1 MDSLLVTPPSATK
14 CTLISG
20 LYTLT
25 TKAGFTLAQN
35 NTYNAWVQ
43 SIETTIVNNVALTT
57 NKAKFQLISAE
68 FEKFSLEQS
77 TIWSKVQFM
86 NISTWG
92 AVEHVTKITNEW
104 NMESSLS
111 LVVASSSSGNCKLFD
126 LLLEGC
132 QGDTEKHTAL
142 SAFIESDLKTIVKGS
157 ATMTQTEVITAV
169 YKAFQTKFFVSNPTW
184 KTNFYSLNLSGYFA
198 FSQWSEVAVSYERSV
213 TVTTTL
219 SGSGMDCPFILAM
232 NKTLSM
238 TTYTNTQKGFIKNLM
253 NYFIQQW
260 ASVTTVEARMT
271 LISMKFSESIDLS
284 YSYFSVL
291 NSIQIEGFG
300 SWYDLIIL
308 SCQKPTM
315 PPSCGCVVPTF
326 APDTTTAP
334 MVPTTT
340 PMIEVTTTEA
350 METTE
355 MPTDFTTEAT
365 TEFSTE
371 ATSESTWDSSFSTI
385 TFASTTEGCTCS
397 CEM

>member
-1 MDSLLVTPPSATK
+1 MCKDSLDSLLQKPSGADK

-20 LYTLT
+20 LYGLT
-25 TKAGFTLAQN
+25 TKAGFTVAQN
-35 NTYNAWVQ
+35 TTFTTWIQ
-43 SIETTIVNNVALTT
+43 SIETTIVNNGVLPT
-57 NKAKFQLISAE
+57 NKDKFQLISAE
-68 FEKFSLEQS
+68 FEKFSMEQS
-77 TIWSKVQFM
+77 TLWSKVQYL

-111 LVVASSSSGNCKLFD
+111 LVVASSSNGNCKLFD
-126 LLLEGC
+126 LLLQGC
-132 QGDTEKHTAL
+132 AGDSEKHTAL

-169 YKAFQTKFFVSNPTW
+169 YKAFKNKFFVTNPTW
-184 KTNFYSLNLSGYFA
+184 MTYFYSMNLSGYFA

-213 TVTTTL
+213 TVTTVL

-260 ASVTTVEARMT
+260 TTVTTVEARMT

-284 YSYFSVL
+284 YSYFACL

-308 SCQKPTM
+308 SCQ
-315 PPSCGCVVPTF
+315 V
-326 APDTTTAP
+326 
-334 MVPTTT
+334 
-340 PMIEVTTTEA
+340 
-350 METTE
+350 
-355 MPTDFTTEAT
+355 
-365 TEFSTE
+365 
-371 ATSESTWDSSFSTI
+371 SSFELDT
-385 TFASTTEGCTCS
+385 GD
-397 CEM
+397 